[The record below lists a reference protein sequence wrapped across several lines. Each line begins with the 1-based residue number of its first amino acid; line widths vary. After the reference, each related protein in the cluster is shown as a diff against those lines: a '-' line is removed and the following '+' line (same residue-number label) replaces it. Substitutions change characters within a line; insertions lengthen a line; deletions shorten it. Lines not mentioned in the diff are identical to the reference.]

1 MPSVSERQRKF
12 FGAEYGRA
20 KRGQRTKTG
29 ISKAK
34 LRHFAG
40 KVKSPSNPTLERFR

>member
-20 KRGQRTKTG
+20 K
-29 ISKAK
+29 
-34 LRHFAG
+34 AG
-40 KVKSPSNPTLERFR
+40 KQTRTGMSPKNLKPFLKKRGNPTAKRFHG